1 MALARRTRRRR
12 NPQAFGEVGVG
23 TRIPRAKPGES
34 RRYRAYMKRR
44 RAQIAAEERALR
56 RTVRRRRLNPGPYPA
71 GRGKYSFDTGRTY
84 KYSGL
89 TRHKAALL
97 MEKRAY
103 AETHGLALPK
113 PPRGHTWADVA
124 VVLHYG
130 PDRLRKKRKAA
141 KRRKRACAC
150 PPRRRRAVRRRAAP
164 RKRRAVRRR
173 RAPARRRRTT
183 RRALP
188 APRRRGY
195 VDQID
200 YTRETF
206 GR

>member
-1 MALARRTRRRR
+1 MALARR
-12 NPQAFGEVGVG
+12 
-23 TRIPRAKPGES
+23 
-34 RRYRAYMKRR
+34 
-44 RAQIAAEERALR
+44 
-56 RTVRRRRLNPGPYPA
+56 RTRRRRLNPGPYPA

-130 PDRLRKKRKAA
+130 PDRLRKKRRV

-150 PPRRRRAVRRRAAP
+150 PPRRRRTVRRRAAP
-164 RKRRAVRRR
+164 RKVRRR
-173 RAPARRRRTT
+173 RAPVRRRKT
-183 RRALP
+183 RALP

-200 YTRETF
+200 FTRDTF